1 MMLINL
7 SIFSIRC
14 TKIIIKPVQIDLPE
28 KPVLKRIIFKNFQ
41 GRVIIENPMALA
53 ENQIMMN
60 SYIEQ
65 LIKRIEI
72 NNEKAERQ

>member
-1 MMLINL
+1 M
-7 SIFSIRC
+7 
-14 TKIIIKPVQIDLPE
+14 IKPIKIDLPE
-28 KPVLKRIIFKNFQ
+28 KPVLKKILFKNFQ
-41 GRVIIENPMALA
+41 GRVVVENPAALA
-53 ENQIMMN
+53 ENQIIMN

>member
-1 MMLINL
+1 M
-7 SIFSIRC
+7 
-14 TKIIIKPVQIDLPE
+14 PE